1 MKREYIS
8 EAARRQDVLDAITD
22 KGDLVEVIGPKTGH
36 TNPSDQ
42 RRFLRYM
49 VRDGLLCSCY
59 VTGVVLGLPIR
70 AEVAVYFKTPAARD
84 AYAEKKG
91 RERSDHT
98 GQELG
103 SRTQIHRERVLQAM
117 DDKGQFISDIG
128 HLTGFANVQNQRA
141 FMRGMVSTKHV
152 FQLVCSGAAIGKAPR
167 RRFSIYFKT
176 EAAMK
181 EFEEGYRSRLK
192 HQQNETLRAER
203 ERANAV
209 RLAKRAE
216 ASAAKQAAKDAERIE
231 RQERR
236 ALAKATLEA
245 ARQAEREAR
254 AESRRIAR
262 EQREALQKAER
273 ERKAAK
279 KAMHVPRPRQ
289 PVERTPARAPAVK
302 PKLAKPRTPTQ
313 RQADTAQMLT
323 RMRSLEAAEFESRKR
338 TAWEMQQ
345 AIIPPTA
352 KITVAPTP
360 PDRYAV
366 AAPSAGG
373 FSNLRPGQYAF
384 EASTCAAKA
393 AGGTK

>member
-8 EAARRQDVLDAITD
+8 EAARRQDVLDAITEQ
-22 KGDLVEVIGPKTGH
+22 GDLVEFLGPKTGH

-49 VRDGLLCSCY
+49 VRDGLLVSCY
-59 VTGVVLGLPIR
+59 VPGVVLGLPIR

-103 SRTQIHRERVLQAM
+103 SRTQIHRERVLKAM

-192 HQQNETLRAER
+192 HQQDETLRAER

-216 ASAAKQAAKDAERIE
+216 ASAAKQAARDAERVE

-236 ALAKATLEA
+236 ARAKAALEA
-245 ARQAEREAR
+245 ARKAEREAR
-254 AESRRIAR
+254 EEARRIAL
-262 EQREALQKAER
+262 EQKEAARKAEI
-273 ERKAAK
+273 ERKAAQ

-289 PVERTPARAPAVK
+289 PVGRTPARAPAVK
-302 PKLAKPRTPTQ
+302 PRMPTQ
-313 RQADTAQMLT
+313 RQADVAQMLA

-393 AGGTK
+393 AGGSK